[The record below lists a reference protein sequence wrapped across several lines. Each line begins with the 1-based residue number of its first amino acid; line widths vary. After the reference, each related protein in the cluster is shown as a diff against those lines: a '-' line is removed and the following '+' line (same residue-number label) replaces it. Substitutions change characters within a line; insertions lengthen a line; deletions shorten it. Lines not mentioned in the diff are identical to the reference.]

1 MIKLTERLK
10 AIADEIDK
18 GEKVADIGTDHGFLP
33 IFLWENDIS
42 PEVIMTDI
50 SEGSLKKAEENC
62 LMLHPGHSFDL
73 RLGSGLEVIQPAE
86 ADCIVMAGM
95 GGILMTQILSEDL
108 SKTRSFKKLIL
119 QPRNNP
125 GILRHWLY
133 NNGFHISREQLARE
147 GKYICEII
155 TARRGERAVIRSL
168 EADRIEYHYPHSLID
183 FRGPLTCEF
192 LSRKLNEEKRI
203 LSGMMK
209 GKNPDKKEMR
219 SQEYRI
225 DYLERLI
232 KKL

>member
-1 MIKLTERLK
+1 
-10 AIADEIDK
+10 
-18 GEKVADIGTDHGFLP
+18 
-33 IFLWENDIS
+33 
-42 PEVIMTDI
+42 
-50 SEGSLKKAEENC
+50 
-62 LMLHPGHSFDL
+62 
-73 RLGSGLEVIQPAE
+73 
-86 ADCIVMAGM
+86 MAGM

-168 EADRIEYHYPHSLID
+168 EADRIEYQYPHSLID